1 MRVDVVLFGP
11 YARLLPP
18 ESRNGRAILQV
29 GEQTRVNE
37 VLDLLHV
44 PPEGRTYVT
53 VNGERVGLDTLVSE
67 ADEIRV
73 IVPLGGG

>member
-1 MRVDVVLFGP
+1 MVLFGP
-11 YARLLPP
+11 HARLL
-18 ESRNGRAILQV
+18 STDSANGRATLGVEEPANV
-29 GEQTRVNE
+29 GQ

-53 VNGERVGLDTLVSE
+53 LNGERVGLDALVSE

>member
-18 ESRNGRAILQV
+18 ESRNGRAVLQV
-29 GEQTRVNE
+29 GEQARVNE